1 MNAISDPALES
12 CTIIRFPENI
22 ADQIR
27 ENLKLE
33 SEKLQSLIEKDAND
47 TYYEH
52 SLEVW
57 ESVNLFVVI
66 EMIESPY
73 CQMESGQKAL
83 CRQVGRCRA
92 QRQTMRLADSSW
104 GI

>member
-1 MNAISDPALES
+1 MNGTNDPALES

-52 SLEVW
+52 SLEV
-57 ESVNLFVVI
+57 
-66 EMIESPY
+66 
-73 CQMESGQKAL
+73 
-83 CRQVGRCRA
+83 
-92 QRQTMRLADSSW
+92 
-104 GI
+104 